1 MAYLL
6 IYLAQRSRQQTADH
20 EYHHRPFAQLPGQP
34 AFSRQAAY
42 RRWIQM
48 QLPLLSKPDPSAS
61 YSTEQ
66 KIASP
71 QFVWRIEYN
80 LSRYG
85 QLHSLSNRRSL
96 LVLPLSLHHLLT
108 THPKP
113 PALLSPFAK
122 GQDREYQK
130 IY

>member
-6 IYLAQRSRQQTADH
+6 IYPAQGSRQQTADP
-20 EYHHRPFAQLPGQP
+20 EYHHQPFAQLPGQP
-34 AFSRQAAY
+34 TFSRQAAY

-48 QLPLLSKPDPSAS
+48 QLPLLSKPGPSTS

-66 KIASP
+66 KIASL

-80 LSRYG
+80 LSQYM

-96 LVLPLSLHHLLT
+96 LVLPLSLRHLLT
-108 THPKP
+108 TRPKP
-113 PALLSPFAK
+113 PALLSL
-122 GQDREYQK
+122 
-130 IY
+130 